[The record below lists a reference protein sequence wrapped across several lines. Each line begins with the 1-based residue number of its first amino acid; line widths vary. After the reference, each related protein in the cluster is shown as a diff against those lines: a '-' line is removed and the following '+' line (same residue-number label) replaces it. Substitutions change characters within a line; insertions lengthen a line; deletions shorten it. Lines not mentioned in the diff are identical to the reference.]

1 MNELQTQTITDC
13 VIINTMPLAIKEY
26 NNRRVVTFKDIDTLH
41 QRPNGTASR
50 NFRKNREYFINGT
63 DYFIINQPDEIRRLG
78 FTRPQGGV
86 SEQVILI
93 TESGYLM
100 LVKSLTDDLAWKVQ
114 RELVDTYF
122 RAKDM
127 FITFQTFSQTLL
139 NRISSLEIEMAD
151 MKLALETQKP
161 TQPNFWLWKSH
172 IANKAIKTL
181 TETLPIDIRSAYDM
195 VYDNMTSIYGFDK
208 SFAISQFCS
217 KYRIINTPENP
228 AKIAI
233 IDAVADV
240 PEYQREFIEAVNHII
255 GADRKISYPENIENV
270 VEVSIPDIQSYDRVQ
285 QAIIPLIQRYGD
297 NTPNG
302 SKTYRVVYKK
312 MGKSNKVW
320 KNMQTRYHCKS
331 KKELLLKYDKYYAE
345 FVQAIND
352 IISDG
357 EVTPDES

>member
-41 QRPNGTASR
+41 QRPKGTARKRFNDNKSR
-50 NFRKNREYFINGT
+50 FIEGE
-63 DYFIINQPDEIRRLG
+63 DYFKVCASEFR
-78 FTRPQGGV
+78 TRKIANISSKAQ
-86 SEQVILI
+86 EDITLI

-114 RELVDTYF
+114 RELVNTYF

-127 FITFQTFSQTLL
+127 FTVFQTFSQTLL
-139 NRISSLEIEMAD
+139 NRISSLETEMAD

-161 TQPNFWLWKSH
+161 IQPNFWLWKNH
-172 IANKAIKTL
+172 IANKVIKTL
-181 TETLPIDIRSAYDM
+181 TETLSIDIRSAYDM

-217 KYRIINTPENP
+217 KYRIINTTENP

-255 GADRKISYPENIENV
+255 GADRKISYPKNIENA
-270 VEVSIPDIQSYDRVQ
+270 VEVTIPDIQSYDRVQ

-302 SKTYRVVYKK
+302 SKTYRVVYKR

-331 KKELLLKYDKYYAE
+331 KKELLLKYDKYYDE

-352 IISDG
+352 LISDG
-357 EVTPDES
+357 EATPDEP

>member
-41 QRPNGTASR
+41 QRPKGTARKRFNDNKSR
-50 NFRKNREYFINGT
+50 FIEGE
-63 DYFIINQPDEIRRLG
+63 DYFKVCASEFR
-78 FTRPQGGV
+78 TRKIANISSKAQ
-86 SEQVILI
+86 EDITLI

-114 RELVDTYF
+114 RELVNTYF

-127 FITFQTFSQTLL
+127 FTVFQTFSQTLL
-139 NRISSLEIEMAD
+139 NRISSLETEMAD

-161 TQPNFWLWKSH
+161 IQPNFWLWKNH
-172 IANKAIKTL
+172 IANKVIKTL
-181 TETLPIDIRSAYDM
+181 TETLSIDIRSAYDM
-195 VYDNMTSIYGFDK
+195 VYDSMTSIYGFDK

-228 AKIAI
+228 AKIAV

-240 PEYQREFIEAVNHII
+240 PEYLREFIEAVNYII
-255 GADRKISYPENIENV
+255 GADRKISYPKNIENA
-270 VEVSIPDIQSYDRVQ
+270 VEVTIPDIQSYDRVQ

-302 SKTYRVVYKK
+302 SKTYRVVYKR

-331 KKELLLKYDKYYAE
+331 KKELLLKYDKYYDE

-352 IISDG
+352 LISDG
-357 EVTPDES
+357 EVTPDEP

>member
-41 QRPNGTASR
+41 QRPKGTARKRFNDNKSR
-50 NFRKNREYFINGT
+50 FIEGE
-63 DYFIINQPDEIRRLG
+63 DYFKVCASEFR
-78 FTRPQGGV
+78 TRKIANISPKAQ
-86 SEQVILI
+86 EDITLI

-100 LVKSLTDDLAWKVQ
+100 LAKSLTDDLAWKVQ
-114 RELVDTYF
+114 RELVNTYF

-127 FITFQTFSQTLL
+127 FTAFQTFSQTLL

-151 MKLALETQKP
+151 MKLALEIQKP
-161 TQPNFWLWKSH
+161 MQPNFWLWKSH
-172 IANKAIKTL
+172 IANKTIKTL
-181 TETLPIDIRSAYDM
+181 TEILPIDIRSAYDM

-228 AKIAI
+228 AKIAV

-240 PEYQREFIEAVNHII
+240 PEYQYEFIEAVNHII
-255 GADRKISYPENIENV
+255 GANREISYPENIENA

-302 SKTYRVVYKK
+302 SKTYRAVYKK
-312 MGKSNKVW
+312 MGKSNKAW

-345 FVQAIND
+345 FVQAINNL
-352 IISDG
+352 ISDG
-357 EVTPDES
+357 EVTPNES

>member
-41 QRPNGTASR
+41 QRPKGTARKRFNDNKSR
-50 NFRKNREYFINGT
+50 FIEGE
-63 DYFIINQPDEIRRLG
+63 DYFKVCASEFR
-78 FTRPQGGV
+78 TRKIANISSKAQ
-86 SEQVILI
+86 EDITLI

-114 RELVDTYF
+114 RELVNTYF

-127 FITFQTFSQTLL
+127 FTVFQTFSQTLL
-139 NRISSLEIEMAD
+139 NRISSLETEMAD
-151 MKLALETQKP
+151 MKLALEPQKP
-161 TQPNFWLWKSH
+161 IQPNFWLWKNH
-172 IANKAIKTL
+172 IANKVIKTL
-181 TETLPIDIRSAYDM
+181 TETLSIDIRSAYDM
-195 VYDNMTSIYGFDK
+195 VYDSMTSIYGFDK

-217 KYRIINTPENP
+217 KYRIINTTENP

-255 GADRKISYPENIENV
+255 GADRKISYPKNIENA
-270 VEVSIPDIQSYDRVQ
+270 VEVTIPDIQSYDRVQ
-285 QAIIPLIQRYGD
+285 QVIIPLIQRYGD

-302 SKTYRVVYKK
+302 SKTYRVVYKR

-331 KKELLLKYDKYYAE
+331 KKELLLKYDKYYDE

-352 IISDG
+352 LISDG

>member
-26 NNRRVVTFKDIDTLH
+26 NNRRVVTFKDVDTLH
-41 QRPNGTASR
+41 QRPNGAARKRFNDNKSR
-50 NFRKNREYFINGT
+50 FIEGE
-63 DYFIINQPDEIRRLG
+63 DYFKVCASEFR
-78 FTRPQGGV
+78 TRKIANISSKAQ
-86 SEQVILI
+86 EDITLI

-114 RELVDTYF
+114 RELVNTYF

-127 FITFQTFSQTLL
+127 FTVFQTFSQTLL
-139 NRISSLEIEMAD
+139 NRISSLETEMAD

-161 TQPNFWLWKSH
+161 IQPNFWLWKNH
-172 IANKAIKTL
+172 IANKVIKTL
-181 TETLPIDIRSAYDM
+181 TEALSIDIRSAYDM
-195 VYDNMTSIYGFDK
+195 VYDSMTSIYGFDK

-217 KYRIINTPENP
+217 KYRIINTTENP

-233 IDAVADV
+233 IDAIADV

-255 GADRKISYPENIENV
+255 GADRKISYPKNIENA
-270 VEVSIPDIQSYDRVQ
+270 VEVTIPDIQSYDRVQ

-302 SKTYRVVYKK
+302 SKTYRVVYKR

-331 KKELLLKYDKYYAE
+331 KKELLLKYDKYYDE

-352 IISDG
+352 LISDG
-357 EVTPDES
+357 EVTPDEP

>member
-41 QRPNGTASR
+41 QRPKGTARKRFNDNKSR
-50 NFRKNREYFINGT
+50 FIEGE
-63 DYFIINQPDEIRRLG
+63 DYFKVCASEFR
-78 FTRPQGGV
+78 TRKIANISSKAQ
-86 SEQVILI
+86 EDITLI

-100 LVKSLTDDLAWKVQ
+100 LIKSLTDDLAWKVQ
-114 RELVDTYF
+114 RELVNTYF

-127 FITFQTFSQTLL
+127 FTVFQTFSQTLL
-139 NRISSLEIEMAD
+139 NRISSLETEMAD

-161 TQPNFWLWKSH
+161 IQPNFWLWKNH
-172 IANKAIKTL
+172 IANKVIKTL
-181 TETLPIDIRSAYDM
+181 TETLSIDIRSAYDM
-195 VYDNMTSIYGFDK
+195 VYDSMTSIYGFDK

-217 KYRIINTPENP
+217 KYRIINTTENP

-255 GADRKISYPENIENV
+255 GADRKISYPKNIENA
-270 VEVSIPDIQSYDRVQ
+270 VEVTIPDIQSYDRVQ

-302 SKTYRVVYKK
+302 SKTYRVVYKR

-331 KKELLLKYDKYYAE
+331 KKELLLKYDKYYDE

-352 IISDG
+352 LISDG

>member
-41 QRPNGTASR
+41 KRPKGTARKRFNDNKSR
-50 NFRKNREYFINGT
+50 FIEGE
-63 DYFIINQPDEIRRLG
+63 DYFKVCASEFR
-78 FTRPQGGV
+78 TRKIANISSKAQ
-86 SEQVILI
+86 EDITLI

-114 RELVDTYF
+114 RELVNTYF

-127 FITFQTFSQTLL
+127 FTVFQTFSQTLL
-139 NRISSLEIEMAD
+139 NRISSLETEMAD

-161 TQPNFWLWKSH
+161 IQPNFWLWKNH
-172 IANKAIKTL
+172 IANKVIKTL
-181 TETLPIDIRSAYDM
+181 TETLSIDIRSAYDM
-195 VYDNMTSIYGFDK
+195 VYDSMTSIYGFDK

-217 KYRIINTPENP
+217 KYRIINTTENP

-255 GADRKISYPENIENV
+255 GADRKISYPKNIENA
-270 VEVSIPDIQSYDRVQ
+270 VEVTIPDIQSYDRVQ

-302 SKTYRVVYKK
+302 SKTYRVVYKR

-331 KKELLLKYDKYYAE
+331 KKELLLKYDKYYDE
-345 FVQAIND
+345 FVRAIND
-352 IISDG
+352 LISDG
-357 EVTPDES
+357 EVTPDEP

>member
-41 QRPNGTASR
+41 QRPKGTARKRFNDNKSR
-50 NFRKNREYFINGT
+50 FIEDE
-63 DYFIINQPDEIRRLG
+63 DYFKVCASEFR
-78 FTRPQGGV
+78 TRKIANISSKAQ
-86 SEQVILI
+86 EDITLI

-114 RELVDTYF
+114 RELVNTYF

-127 FITFQTFSQTLL
+127 FTVFQTFSQTLL
-139 NRISSLEIEMAD
+139 NRISSLETEMAD

-161 TQPNFWLWKSH
+161 IQPNFWLWKNH
-172 IANKAIKTL
+172 IANKVIKTL
-181 TETLPIDIRSAYDM
+181 TETLSIDIRSAYDM
-195 VYDNMTSIYGFDK
+195 VYDSMTSIYGFDK

-217 KYRIINTPENP
+217 KYRIINTTENP

-255 GADRKISYPENIENV
+255 GADRKISYPKNIENA
-270 VEVSIPDIQSYDRVQ
+270 VEITIPDIQSYDRVQ

-302 SKTYRVVYKK
+302 SKTYRVVYKR

-331 KKELLLKYDKYYAE
+331 KKELLLKYDKYYDE

-352 IISDG
+352 LISDG
-357 EVTPDES
+357 EVTPDEP

>member
-41 QRPNGTASR
+41 QRPKGTARKRFNDNKSR
-50 NFRKNREYFINGT
+50 FIEGE
-63 DYFIINQPDEIRRLG
+63 DYFKVCASEFR
-78 FTRPQGGV
+78 TRKIANISSKAQ
-86 SEQVILI
+86 EDITLI

-114 RELVDTYF
+114 RELVNTYF

-127 FITFQTFSQTLL
+127 FTVFQTFSQTLL
-139 NRISSLEIEMAD
+139 NRISSLETEMAD

-161 TQPNFWLWKSH
+161 IQPNFWLWKNH
-172 IANKAIKTL
+172 IANKVIKTL

-195 VYDNMTSIYGFDK
+195 VYDSMTSIYGFDK

-217 KYRIINTPENP
+217 KYRIINTTENP

-255 GADRKISYPENIENV
+255 GADRKISYPKNIENA
-270 VEVSIPDIQSYDRVQ
+270 VEVTIPDIQSYDRVQ

-302 SKTYRVVYKK
+302 SKTYRVVYKR

-331 KKELLLKYDKYYAE
+331 KKELLLKYDKYYDE

-352 IISDG
+352 LISDG
-357 EVTPDES
+357 EVTPDEP

>member
-41 QRPNGTASR
+41 QRPKGTARKRFNDNKSR
-50 NFRKNREYFINGT
+50 FIEGE
-63 DYFIINQPDEIRRLG
+63 DYFKVCASEFR
-78 FTRPQGGV
+78 TRKIANISSKAQ
-86 SEQVILI
+86 EAITLI

-114 RELVDTYF
+114 RELVNTYF

-127 FITFQTFSQTLL
+127 FTVFQTFSQTLL
-139 NRISSLEIEMAD
+139 NRISSLETEMAD

-161 TQPNFWLWKSH
+161 IQPNFWLWKNH
-172 IANKAIKTL
+172 IANKVIKTL
-181 TETLPIDIRSAYDM
+181 TETLSIDIRSAYDM
-195 VYDNMTSIYGFDK
+195 VYDSMTSIYGFDK

-217 KYRIINTPENP
+217 KYRIINTTENP

-255 GADRKISYPENIENV
+255 GADRKISYPKNIENA
-270 VEVSIPDIQSYDRVQ
+270 VEVTIPDIQSYDRVQ

-302 SKTYRVVYKK
+302 SKTYRVVYKR

-331 KKELLLKYDKYYAE
+331 KKELLLKYDKYYDE

-352 IISDG
+352 LISDG
-357 EVTPDES
+357 EVTPDEP

>member
-41 QRPNGTASR
+41 QRPKGTARKRFNDNKSR
-50 NFRKNREYFINGT
+50 FIEGE
-63 DYFIINQPDEIRRLG
+63 DYFKVCASEFR
-78 FTRPQGGV
+78 TRKIANISSKAQ
-86 SEQVILI
+86 EDITLI

-114 RELVDTYF
+114 RELVNTYF

-127 FITFQTFSQTLL
+127 FTVFQTFSQTLL
-139 NRISSLEIEMAD
+139 NRISSLETEMAD

-161 TQPNFWLWKSH
+161 IQPNFWLWKNH
-172 IANKAIKTL
+172 IANKVIKTL
-181 TETLPIDIRSAYDM
+181 TETLSIDIRSAYDM
-195 VYDNMTSIYGFDK
+195 VYDSMTSIYGFDK

-217 KYRIINTPENP
+217 KYRIINTTENP

-240 PEYQREFIEAVNHII
+240 SEYQREFIEVVNHII
-255 GADRKISYPENIENV
+255 GADRKISYPKNIENA
-270 VEVSIPDIQSYDRVQ
+270 VEVTIPDIQSYDRVQ

-302 SKTYRVVYKK
+302 SKTYRVVYKR

-331 KKELLLKYDKYYAE
+331 KKELLLKYDKYYDE

-352 IISDG
+352 LISDG
-357 EVTPDES
+357 EVTPDEP

>member
-41 QRPNGTASR
+41 QRPKGTARKRFNDNKSR
-50 NFRKNREYFINGT
+50 FIEGE
-63 DYFIINQPDEIRRLG
+63 DYFKVCASEFR
-78 FTRPQGGV
+78 TRKIANISSKAQ
-86 SEQVILI
+86 EDITLI

-114 RELVDTYF
+114 RELVNTYF

-127 FITFQTFSQTLL
+127 FTVFQTFSQTLL
-139 NRISSLEIEMAD
+139 NRISSLETEMAD

-161 TQPNFWLWKSH
+161 IQPNFWLWKNH
-172 IANKAIKTL
+172 IANKVIKTL
-181 TETLPIDIRSAYDM
+181 TETLSIDIRSAYDM
-195 VYDNMTSIYGFDK
+195 VYDSMTSIYGFDK

-217 KYRIINTPENP
+217 KYRIINTTENP

-255 GADRKISYPENIENV
+255 GADRKISYPKNIENA
-270 VEVSIPDIQSYDRVQ
+270 VEITIPDIQSYDRVQ

-302 SKTYRVVYKK
+302 SKTYRVVYKR
-312 MGKSNKVW
+312 MGKSNKVS

-331 KKELLLKYDKYYAE
+331 KKELLLKYDKYYDE

-352 IISDG
+352 LISDG
-357 EVTPDES
+357 EVTSDES

>member
-26 NNRRVVTFKDIDTLH
+26 NNRRVVTFKDVDTLH
-41 QRPNGTASR
+41 QRPNGTARKRFNDNKSR
-50 NFRKNREYFINGT
+50 FIEGE
-63 DYFIINQPDEIRRLG
+63 DYFKVCASEFR
-78 FTRPQGGV
+78 TRKIANISSKAQ
-86 SEQVILI
+86 EDITLI

-114 RELVDTYF
+114 RELVNTYF

-127 FITFQTFSQTLL
+127 FTVFQTFSQTLL
-139 NRISSLEIEMAD
+139 NKISSLETEMAD

-161 TQPNFWLWKSH
+161 IQPNFWLWKNH
-172 IANKAIKTL
+172 IANKVIKTL
-181 TETLPIDIRSAYDM
+181 TETLSIDIRSAYDM
-195 VYDNMTSIYGFDK
+195 VYDSMTSIYGFDK

-217 KYRIINTPENP
+217 KYRIINTTENP

-255 GADRKISYPENIENV
+255 GADRKISYPKNIENA
-270 VEVSIPDIQSYDRVQ
+270 VEVTIPDIQSYDRVQ

-302 SKTYRVVYKK
+302 SKTYRVVYKR

-331 KKELLLKYDKYYAE
+331 KKELLLKYDKYYDE

-352 IISDG
+352 LISDG
-357 EVTPDES
+357 EVTPDEP

>member
-41 QRPNGTASR
+41 QRPKGTARKRFNDNKSR
-50 NFRKNREYFINGT
+50 FIEGE
-63 DYFIINQPDEIRRLG
+63 DYFKICASEFR
-78 FTRPQGGV
+78 TRKIANISSKAQ
-86 SEQVILI
+86 EDITLI

-114 RELVDTYF
+114 RELVTTYF

-127 FITFQTFSQTLL
+127 FTVFQTFSQTLL
-139 NRISSLEIEMAD
+139 NRISSLETEMAD

-161 TQPNFWLWKSH
+161 IQPNFWLWKNH
-172 IANKAIKTL
+172 IANKVIKTL
-181 TETLPIDIRSAYDM
+181 TETLSIDIRSAYDM
-195 VYDNMTSIYGFDK
+195 VYDSMTSIYGFDK

-217 KYRIINTPENP
+217 KYRIINTTENP

-255 GADRKISYPENIENV
+255 GADRKISYPKNIENA
-270 VEVSIPDIQSYDRVQ
+270 VEVTIPDIQSYDRVQ

-302 SKTYRVVYKK
+302 SKTYRVVYKR

-320 KNMQTRYHCKS
+320 KNMQTRYDCKS
-331 KKELLLKYDKYYAE
+331 KKELLLKYDKYYDE

-352 IISDG
+352 LISDG
-357 EVTPDES
+357 EVTPDEP

>member
-1 MNELQTQTITDC
+1 MNELQIQTITDC

-41 QRPNGTASR
+41 QRPKGTARKRFNDNKSR
-50 NFRKNREYFINGT
+50 FIEGE
-63 DYFIINQPDEIRRLG
+63 DYFKVCASEFR
-78 FTRPQGGV
+78 TRKIANISSKAQ
-86 SEQVILI
+86 EDITLI

-114 RELVDTYF
+114 RELVNTYF

-127 FITFQTFSQTLL
+127 FTVFQTFSQTLL
-139 NRISSLEIEMAD
+139 NRISSLETEMAD

-161 TQPNFWLWKSH
+161 IQPNFWLWKNH
-172 IANKAIKTL
+172 IANKVIKTL
-181 TETLPIDIRSAYDM
+181 TETLSIDIRSAYDM
-195 VYDNMTSIYGFDK
+195 VYDSMTSIYGFDK

-217 KYRIINTPENP
+217 KYRIINTTENP

-255 GADRKISYPENIENV
+255 GADRKISYPKNIENA
-270 VEVSIPDIQSYDRVQ
+270 VEVTIPDIQSYDRVQ

-302 SKTYRVVYKK
+302 SKTYRVVYKR

-331 KKELLLKYDKYYAE
+331 KKELLLKYDKYYDE

-352 IISDG
+352 LISDG
-357 EVTPDES
+357 EVTSDES

>member
-41 QRPNGTASR
+41 QRPKGTARKRFNDNKSR
-50 NFRKNREYFINGT
+50 FIEGE
-63 DYFIINQPDEIRRLG
+63 DYFKVCASEFR
-78 FTRPQGGV
+78 TRKIANISSKAQ
-86 SEQVILI
+86 EDITLI

-114 RELVDTYF
+114 RELVNTYF

-127 FITFQTFSQTLL
+127 FTVFQTFSQTLL
-139 NRISSLEIEMAD
+139 NRISSLETEMAD

-161 TQPNFWLWKSH
+161 IQPNFWLWKNH
-172 IANKAIKTL
+172 IANKVIKTL
-181 TETLPIDIRSAYDM
+181 TETLSIDIRSAYDM
-195 VYDNMTSIYGFDK
+195 VYDSMTSIYGFDK

-217 KYRIINTPENP
+217 KYRIINTTENP

-255 GADRKISYPENIENV
+255 GADRKISYPKNIENA
-270 VEVSIPDIQSYDRVQ
+270 VEITIPDIQSYDRVQ

-302 SKTYRVVYKK
+302 SKTYRVVYKR

-331 KKELLLKYDKYYAE
+331 KKELLLKYDKYYDE

-352 IISDG
+352 LISDG
-357 EVTPDES
+357 EVTSDES

>member
-1 MNELQTQTITDC
+1 MNELKTQTITDC

-41 QRPNGTASR
+41 QRPKGTARKRFNDNKSR
-50 NFRKNREYFINGT
+50 FIEGE
-63 DYFIINQPDEIRRLG
+63 DYFKVCASEFR
-78 FTRPQGGV
+78 TRKIANISSKAQ
-86 SEQVILI
+86 EDITLI

-114 RELVDTYF
+114 RELVNTYF

-127 FITFQTFSQTLL
+127 FTVFQTFSQTLL
-139 NRISSLEIEMAD
+139 NRISSLETEMAD

-161 TQPNFWLWKSH
+161 IQPNFWLWKNH
-172 IANKAIKTL
+172 IANKVIKTL
-181 TETLPIDIRSAYDM
+181 TETLSIDIRSAYDM
-195 VYDNMTSIYGFDK
+195 VYDSMTSIYGFDK

-217 KYRIINTPENP
+217 KYRIINTTENP

-255 GADRKISYPENIENV
+255 GADRKISYPKNIENA
-270 VEVSIPDIQSYDRVQ
+270 VEVTIPDIQSYDRVQ

-302 SKTYRVVYKK
+302 SKTYRVVYKR

-331 KKELLLKYDKYYAE
+331 KKELLLKYDKYYDE

-352 IISDG
+352 LISDG

>member
-41 QRPNGTASR
+41 QRPKGTARKRFNDNKSR
-50 NFRKNREYFINGT
+50 FIEGE
-63 DYFIINQPDEIRRLG
+63 DYFKVCASEFR
-78 FTRPQGGV
+78 TRKIANISSKAQ
-86 SEQVILI
+86 EDITLI

-114 RELVDTYF
+114 RELVNTYF

-127 FITFQTFSQTLL
+127 FTVFQTFSQTLL
-139 NRISSLEIEMAD
+139 NRISSLETEMAD

-161 TQPNFWLWKSH
+161 IQPNFWLWKNH
-172 IANKAIKTL
+172 IANKVIKTL
-181 TETLPIDIRSAYDM
+181 TETLSIDIRSAYDM
-195 VYDNMTSIYGFDK
+195 VYDSMTSIYGFDK

-255 GADRKISYPENIENV
+255 GADRKISYPKNIENA
-270 VEVSIPDIQSYDRVQ
+270 VEVTIPDIQSYDRVQ

-302 SKTYRVVYKK
+302 SKTYRVVYKR

-331 KKELLLKYDKYYAE
+331 KKELLLKYDKYYDE

-352 IISDG
+352 LISDG
-357 EVTPDES
+357 EVTPDEP

>member
-1 MNELQTQTITDC
+1 MDELQTQTITDC

-41 QRPNGTASR
+41 QRPKGTARKRFNDNKSR
-50 NFRKNREYFINGT
+50 FIEGE
-63 DYFIINQPDEIRRLG
+63 DYFKVCASEFR
-78 FTRPQGGV
+78 TRKIANISSKAQ
-86 SEQVILI
+86 EDITLI

-114 RELVDTYF
+114 RELVNTYF

-127 FITFQTFSQTLL
+127 FTVFQTFSQTLL
-139 NRISSLEIEMAD
+139 NRISSLETEMAD

-161 TQPNFWLWKSH
+161 IQPNFWLWKNH
-172 IANKAIKTL
+172 IANKVIKTL
-181 TETLPIDIRSAYDM
+181 TETLSIDIRSAYDM
-195 VYDNMTSIYGFDK
+195 VYDSMTSIYGFDK

-217 KYRIINTPENP
+217 KYRIINTTENP

-255 GADRKISYPENIENV
+255 GADRKISYPKNIENA
-270 VEVSIPDIQSYDRVQ
+270 VEITIPDIQSYDRVQ

-302 SKTYRVVYKK
+302 SKTYRVVYKR

-331 KKELLLKYDKYYAE
+331 KKELLLKYDQYYDE

-352 IISDG
+352 LISDG
-357 EVTPDES
+357 EVTSDES

>member
-1 MNELQTQTITDC
+1 MNELQTQTIPDC

-26 NNRRVVTFKDIDTLH
+26 NNRRVVTFKDVDTLH
-41 QRPNGTASR
+41 QRPNGTARKRFNDNKSR
-50 NFRKNREYFINGT
+50 FIEGE
-63 DYFIINQPDEIRRLG
+63 DYFKVCASEFR
-78 FTRPQGGV
+78 TRKIANISSKAQ
-86 SEQVILI
+86 EDITLI

-114 RELVDTYF
+114 RELVNTYF

-127 FITFQTFSQTLL
+127 FTVFQTFSQTLL
-139 NRISSLEIEMAD
+139 NRISSLETEMAD
-151 MKLALETQKP
+151 MRLALETQKP
-161 TQPNFWLWKSH
+161 MQPNLWLWKSH

-181 TETLPIDIRSAYDM
+181 AETLSIDIRSAYDM
-195 VYDNMTSIYGFDK
+195 VYDSMTSIYGFDK

-217 KYRIINTPENP
+217 KYRIINTSENP

-233 IDAVADV
+233 IDAVADA
-240 PEYQREFIEAVNHII
+240 PEYQREFIEAVNYII
-255 GADRKISYPENIENV
+255 GADRKISYPKNIENA
-270 VEVSIPDIQSYDRVQ
+270 VEVTIPDIQSYDRVQ

-331 KKELLLKYDKYYAE
+331 KKELLLKYDKYYDE

-352 IISDG
+352 LISDG
-357 EVTPDES
+357 EVIPDEP

>member
-41 QRPNGTASR
+41 QRPKGTARKRFNDNKSR
-50 NFRKNREYFINGT
+50 FIEGE
-63 DYFIINQPDEIRRLG
+63 DYFKVCASEFR
-78 FTRPQGGV
+78 TRKIANISSKAQ
-86 SEQVILI
+86 EDITLI

-114 RELVDTYF
+114 RELVNTYF

-127 FITFQTFSQTLL
+127 FTVFQTFSQTLL
-139 NRISSLEIEMAD
+139 NRISSLETEMAD

-161 TQPNFWLWKSH
+161 IQPNFWLWKNH
-172 IANKAIKTL
+172 IANKVIKTL
-181 TETLPIDIRSAYDM
+181 TETLSIDIRSAYDM
-195 VYDNMTSIYGFDK
+195 VYDSMTSIYGFDK

-217 KYRIINTPENP
+217 KYRIINTTENP

-255 GADRKISYPENIENV
+255 GADRKISYPKNIENA
-270 VEVSIPDIQSYDRVQ
+270 VEVTIPDIQSYDRVQ

-302 SKTYRVVYKK
+302 SKTYRIVYKK

-331 KKELLLKYDKYYAE
+331 KKKNFY
-345 FVQAIND
+345 
-352 IISDG
+352 
-357 EVTPDES
+357 

>member
-41 QRPNGTASR
+41 QRPKGTARKRFNDNKSR
-50 NFRKNREYFINGT
+50 FIEGE
-63 DYFIINQPDEIRRLG
+63 DYFKVCASEFR
-78 FTRPQGGV
+78 TRKIANISSKAQ
-86 SEQVILI
+86 EDITLI

-114 RELVDTYF
+114 RELVNTYF

-127 FITFQTFSQTLL
+127 FTVFQTFSQTLL
-139 NRISSLEIEMAD
+139 NRISSLETEMAD

-161 TQPNFWLWKSH
+161 IQPNFWLWKNH
-172 IANKAIKTL
+172 IANKVIKTL
-181 TETLPIDIRSAYDM
+181 TETLSIDIRSAYDM
-195 VYDNMTSIYGFDK
+195 VYDSMTSIYGFDK
-208 SFAISQFCS
+208 SFTISQFCS
-217 KYRIINTPENP
+217 KYRIINTTENP

-255 GADRKISYPENIENV
+255 GADRKISYPKNIENA
-270 VEVSIPDIQSYDRVQ
+270 VEITIPDIQSYDRVQ

-302 SKTYRVVYKK
+302 SKTYRVVYKR

-331 KKELLLKYDKYYAE
+331 KKELLLKYDKYYDE

-352 IISDG
+352 LISDG
-357 EVTPDES
+357 EVTSDES

>member
-41 QRPNGTASR
+41 QRPKGTARKRFNDNKSR
-50 NFRKNREYFINGT
+50 FIEGE
-63 DYFIINQPDEIRRLG
+63 DYFKVCASEFR
-78 FTRPQGGV
+78 TRKIANISSKAQ
-86 SEQVILI
+86 EDITLI

-114 RELVDTYF
+114 RELVNTYF

-127 FITFQTFSQTLL
+127 FTVFQTFSQTLL
-139 NRISSLEIEMAD
+139 NRILSLETEMAD

-161 TQPNFWLWKSH
+161 IQPNFWLWKSH
-172 IANKAIKTL
+172 IANKVIKTL
-181 TETLPIDIRSAYDM
+181 TETLSIDIRSAYDM

-208 SFAISQFCS
+208 SFAIGQFCS

-240 PEYQREFIEAVNHII
+240 PEYQREFIEVVNYII
-255 GADRKISYPENIENV
+255 SDNKEISYPENIENAI
-270 VEVSIPDIQSYDRVQ
+270 EVSIPDIQSYDRVQ

-352 IISDG
+352 LISDG
-357 EVTPDES
+357 EVTPDEF

>member
-41 QRPNGTASR
+41 QRPKGTARKRFNDNKSR
-50 NFRKNREYFINGT
+50 FIEGE
-63 DYFIINQPDEIRRLG
+63 DYFKICASEFR
-78 FTRPQGGV
+78 TRKIANISSKAQ
-86 SEQVILI
+86 EDITLI

-114 RELVDTYF
+114 RELVNTYF

-127 FITFQTFSQTLL
+127 FTVFQTFSQTLL
-139 NRISSLEIEMAD
+139 NRISSLETEMAD

-161 TQPNFWLWKSH
+161 IQPNFWLWKNH
-172 IANKAIKTL
+172 IANKVIKTL
-181 TETLPIDIRSAYDM
+181 TETLSIDIRSAYDM
-195 VYDNMTSIYGFDK
+195 VYDSMTSIYGFDK

-217 KYRIINTPENP
+217 KYRIINTTENP

-255 GADRKISYPENIENV
+255 GADRKISYPKNIENA
-270 VEVSIPDIQSYDRVQ
+270 VEVTIPDIQSYDRVQ
-285 QAIIPLIQRYGD
+285 QVIIPLIQRYGD

-302 SKTYRVVYKK
+302 SKTYRVVYKR

-331 KKELLLKYDKYYAE
+331 KKELLLKYDKYYDE

-352 IISDG
+352 LISDG
-357 EVTPDES
+357 EVTPDEP

>member
-41 QRPNGTASR
+41 QRPKGTARKRFNDNKSR
-50 NFRKNREYFINGT
+50 FIEGE
-63 DYFIINQPDEIRRLG
+63 DYFKVCASEFR
-78 FTRPQGGV
+78 TRKIANISSKAQ
-86 SEQVILI
+86 EDITLI

-114 RELVDTYF
+114 RELVNTYF

-127 FITFQTFSQTLL
+127 FTVFQTFSQTLL
-139 NRISSLEIEMAD
+139 NRISSLETEMAD

-161 TQPNFWLWKSH
+161 IQPNFWLWKNH
-172 IANKAIKTL
+172 IANKVIKTL
-181 TETLPIDIRSAYDM
+181 TETLSIDIRSAYDM
-195 VYDNMTSIYGFDK
+195 VYDSMTSIYGFDK

-217 KYRIINTPENP
+217 KYKIINTTENP

-255 GADRKISYPENIENV
+255 GADRKISYSKNIENA
-270 VEVSIPDIQSYDRVQ
+270 VEVTIPDIQSYDRVQ

-302 SKTYRVVYKK
+302 SKTYRVVYKRK
-312 MGKSNKVW
+312 GKSNKVW
-320 KNMQTRYHCKS
+320 KNMQTRYHYKS
-331 KKELLLKYDKYYAE
+331 KKELLLKYDKYYDE

-352 IISDG
+352 LISDG
-357 EVTPDES
+357 EVTPDEP

>member
-41 QRPNGTASR
+41 QRPKGTARKRFNDNKSR
-50 NFRKNREYFINGT
+50 FIEGE
-63 DYFIINQPDEIRRLG
+63 DYFKVCASEFR
-78 FTRPQGGV
+78 TRKIANISSKAQ
-86 SEQVILI
+86 EDITLI

-114 RELVDTYF
+114 RELVNTYF

-127 FITFQTFSQTLL
+127 FTVFQTFSQTLL
-139 NRISSLEIEMAD
+139 NRISSLETEMAD

-161 TQPNFWLWKSH
+161 IQPNFWLWKNH
-172 IANKAIKTL
+172 IANKVIKTL
-181 TETLPIDIRSAYDM
+181 TETLSIDIRSAYDM
-195 VYDNMTSIYGFDK
+195 VYDSMTSIYGFDK

-217 KYRIINTPENP
+217 KYRIINTTENP

-255 GADRKISYPENIENV
+255 GADRKISYPKNIENA
-270 VEVSIPDIQSYDRVQ
+270 VEVTIPDIQSYDRVQ

-302 SKTYRVVYKK
+302 SKTYRVVYKR

-331 KKELLLKYDKYYAE
+331 KKELLLKYDKYYDE
-345 FVQAIND
+345 FVRAIND
-352 IISDG
+352 LISDG
-357 EVTPDES
+357 EVTPDEP

>member
-41 QRPNGTASR
+41 QRPKGTARKRFNDNKSR
-50 NFRKNREYFINGT
+50 FIEGE
-63 DYFIINQPDEIRRLG
+63 DYFKVCASEFR
-78 FTRPQGGV
+78 TRKIANISSKTQ
-86 SEQVILI
+86 EDITLI

-114 RELVDTYF
+114 RELVNTYF

-127 FITFQTFSQTLL
+127 FTVFQTFSQTLL
-139 NRISSLEIEMAD
+139 NRILSLETEMAD

-161 TQPNFWLWKSH
+161 IQPNFWLWKNH
-172 IANKAIKTL
+172 IANKVIKTL
-181 TETLPIDIRSAYDM
+181 TETLSIDIRSAYDM
-195 VYDNMTSIYGFDK
+195 VYDSMTSIYGFDK

-217 KYRIINTPENP
+217 KYRIINTTENP

-240 PEYQREFIEAVNHII
+240 PEYQREFIEVVNHII
-255 GADRKISYPENIENV
+255 GADRKISYPKNIENA
-270 VEVSIPDIQSYDRVQ
+270 VEITIPNIQSYDRVQ

-302 SKTYRVVYKK
+302 SKTYRVVYKR

-331 KKELLLKYDKYYAE
+331 KKELLLKYDKYYDE

-352 IISDG
+352 LISDG
-357 EVTPDES
+357 EVTPDEP

>member
-41 QRPNGTASR
+41 QRPKGTARKRFNDNKSR
-50 NFRKNREYFINGT
+50 FIEGE
-63 DYFIINQPDEIRRLG
+63 DYFKVCASEFR
-78 FTRPQGGV
+78 TRKIANISSKAQ
-86 SEQVILI
+86 EDITLI

-114 RELVDTYF
+114 RELVNTYF

-127 FITFQTFSQTLL
+127 FTVFQTFSQTLL
-139 NRISSLEIEMAD
+139 NRISSLETEMAD
-151 MKLALETQKP
+151 MKLTLETQKP
-161 TQPNFWLWKSH
+161 IQPNFWLWKNH
-172 IANKAIKTL
+172 IANKVIKTL
-181 TETLPIDIRSAYDM
+181 TETLSIDIRSAYDM
-195 VYDNMTSIYGFDK
+195 VYDSMTSIYGFDK

-217 KYRIINTPENP
+217 KYRIINTTENP

-255 GADRKISYPENIENV
+255 GADRKISYPKNIENA
-270 VEVSIPDIQSYDRVQ
+270 VEVTIPDIQSYDRVQ

-302 SKTYRVVYKK
+302 SKTYRVVYKR

-352 IISDG
+352 LISDG
-357 EVTPDES
+357 EATPDEP

>member
-41 QRPNGTASR
+41 QRPKGTARKRFNDNKSR
-50 NFRKNREYFINGT
+50 FIEGE
-63 DYFIINQPDEIRRLG
+63 DYFKVCASEFR
-78 FTRPQGGV
+78 TRKIANISSKAQ
-86 SEQVILI
+86 EDITLI

-114 RELVDTYF
+114 RELVNTYF

-127 FITFQTFSQTLL
+127 FTVFQTFSQTLL
-139 NRISSLEIEMAD
+139 NRISSLETEMAD

-161 TQPNFWLWKSH
+161 IQPNFWLWKNH
-172 IANKAIKTL
+172 IANKVIKTL
-181 TETLPIDIRSAYDM
+181 TETLSIDIRSAYDM
-195 VYDNMTSIYGFDK
+195 VYDSMTSIYGFDK

-217 KYRIINTPENP
+217 KYRIINTTENP

-240 PEYQREFIEAVNHII
+240 PESQREFIEAVNHII
-255 GADRKISYPENIENV
+255 GADRKISYPKNIENA
-270 VEVSIPDIQSYDRVQ
+270 VEVTIPDIQSYDRVQ

-302 SKTYRVVYKK
+302 SKTYRVVYKR

-331 KKELLLKYDKYYAE
+331 KKELLLKYDKYYDE

-352 IISDG
+352 LISDG
-357 EVTPDES
+357 EVTSDES

>member
-41 QRPNGTASR
+41 QRPKGTARKRFNDNKSR
-50 NFRKNREYFINGT
+50 FIEGE
-63 DYFIINQPDEIRRLG
+63 DYFKVCASEFR
-78 FTRPQGGV
+78 TRKIANISSKAQ
-86 SEQVILI
+86 EDITLI

-114 RELVDTYF
+114 RELVNTYF

-127 FITFQTFSQTLL
+127 FTVFQTFSQTLL
-139 NRISSLEIEMAD
+139 NRISSLETEMAD

-161 TQPNFWLWKSH
+161 IQPNFWLWKNH
-172 IANKAIKTL
+172 IANKVIKTL
-181 TETLPIDIRSAYDM
+181 TETLSIDIRSAYDM
-195 VYDNMTSIYGFDK
+195 VYDSMTSIYGFDK

-217 KYRIINTPENP
+217 KYRIINTTENP

-255 GADRKISYPENIENV
+255 GADRKISYPKNIENA
-270 VEVSIPDIQSYDRVQ
+270 VEVTIPDIQSYDRVQ

-302 SKTYRVVYKK
+302 SKTYRVVYNR

-331 KKELLLKYDKYYAE
+331 KKELLLKYDKYYDE

-352 IISDG
+352 LISDG
-357 EVTPDES
+357 EVTPDEP

>member
-41 QRPNGTASR
+41 QRPKGTARKRFNDNKSR
-50 NFRKNREYFINGT
+50 FIEGE
-63 DYFIINQPDEIRRLG
+63 DYFKVCASEFR
-78 FTRPQGGV
+78 TRKIANISSKAQ
-86 SEQVILI
+86 EDITLI

-114 RELVDTYF
+114 RELVNTYF

-127 FITFQTFSQTLL
+127 FTVFQTFSQTLL
-139 NRISSLEIEMAD
+139 NRISSLETEMAD

-161 TQPNFWLWKSH
+161 IQPNFWLWKNH
-172 IANKAIKTL
+172 IANKVIKTL
-181 TETLPIDIRSAYDM
+181 TETLSIDIRSAYDM
-195 VYDNMTSIYGFDK
+195 VYDSMTSIYGFDK

-217 KYRIINTPENP
+217 KYRIINTTENP

-255 GADRKISYPENIENV
+255 GADRKISYPKNIENA
-270 VEVSIPDIQSYDRVQ
+270 VEVTIPDIQSYDRVQ

-302 SKTYRVVYKK
+302 SKTYRVVYKR
-312 MGKSNKVW
+312 MGKSNKAW

-331 KKELLLKYDKYYAE
+331 KKELLLKYDKYYDE

-352 IISDG
+352 LISDG
-357 EVTPDES
+357 EVTSDES

>member
-41 QRPNGTASR
+41 QRPKGTARKRFNDNKSR
-50 NFRKNREYFINGT
+50 FIEGE
-63 DYFIINQPDEIRRLG
+63 DYFKVCASEFR
-78 FTRPQGGV
+78 TRKIANISSKAQ
-86 SEQVILI
+86 EDITLI

-114 RELVDTYF
+114 RELVNTYF

-127 FITFQTFSQTLL
+127 FTVFQTFSQTLL
-139 NRISSLEIEMAD
+139 NRISSLETEMAD

-161 TQPNFWLWKSH
+161 IQPNFWLWKNH
-172 IANKAIKTL
+172 IANKVIKTL
-181 TETLPIDIRSAYDM
+181 TETLSIDIRSAYDM
-195 VYDNMTSIYGFDK
+195 VYDSMTSIYGFDK

-217 KYRIINTPENP
+217 KYRIINTTENP

-255 GADRKISYPENIENV
+255 GADRKISYPKNIENA
-270 VEVSIPDIQSYDRVQ
+270 VEITIPDIQSYDRVQ

-302 SKTYRVVYKK
+302 SKTYRVVYKR

-352 IISDG
+352 LISDG
-357 EVTPDES
+357 EVTPDEP

>member
-41 QRPNGTASR
+41 QRPKGTARKRFNDNKSR
-50 NFRKNREYFINGT
+50 FIEGE
-63 DYFIINQPDEIRRLG
+63 DYFKVCASEFR
-78 FTRPQGGV
+78 TRKIANISSKAQ
-86 SEQVILI
+86 EDITLI

-114 RELVDTYF
+114 RELVNTYF

-127 FITFQTFSQTLL
+127 FTVFQTFSQTLL
-139 NRISSLEIEMAD
+139 NRISSLETEMAD
-151 MKLALETQKP
+151 MKLALETPKP
-161 TQPNFWLWKSH
+161 IQPNFWLWKNH
-172 IANKAIKTL
+172 IANKVIKTL
-181 TETLPIDIRSAYDM
+181 TETLSIDIRSAYDM
-195 VYDNMTSIYGFDK
+195 VYDSMTSIYGFDK

-255 GADRKISYPENIENV
+255 GADRKISYPKNIENA
-270 VEVSIPDIQSYDRVQ
+270 VEVTIPDIQSYDRVQ

-302 SKTYRVVYKK
+302 SKTYRVVYKR

-331 KKELLLKYDKYYAE
+331 KKELLLKYDKYYDE

-352 IISDG
+352 LISDG
-357 EVTPDES
+357 EVTPDEP

>member
-41 QRPNGTASR
+41 QRPKGTARKRFNDNKSR
-50 NFRKNREYFINGT
+50 FIEGE
-63 DYFIINQPDEIRRLG
+63 DYFKVCASEFR
-78 FTRPQGGV
+78 TRKIANISSKAQ
-86 SEQVILI
+86 EDITLI

-114 RELVDTYF
+114 RELVNTYF

-127 FITFQTFSQTLL
+127 FTVFQTFSQTLL
-139 NRISSLEIEMAD
+139 NRISSLETEMAD

-161 TQPNFWLWKSH
+161 IQPNFWLWKNH
-172 IANKAIKTL
+172 IANKVIKTL
-181 TETLPIDIRSAYDM
+181 TETLSIDIRSAYDM
-195 VYDNMTSIYGFDK
+195 VYDSMTSIYGFDK

-217 KYRIINTPENP
+217 KYRIINTTENP

-255 GADRKISYPENIENV
+255 GADRKISYPKNIENA
-270 VEVSIPDIQSYDRVQ
+270 VEVTIPDIQSYDRVQ

-302 SKTYRVVYKK
+302 SKTYRVVYKR

-331 KKELLLKYDKYYAE
+331 KKELLLKYDKYYDE

-352 IISDG
+352 LISDG
-357 EVTPDES
+357 EVTPDEP

>member
-41 QRPNGTASR
+41 QRPKGTARKRFNDNKSR
-50 NFRKNREYFINGT
+50 FIEGE
-63 DYFIINQPDEIRRLG
+63 DYFKVCASEFR
-78 FTRPQGGV
+78 TRKIANISSKAQ
-86 SEQVILI
+86 EDITLI

-114 RELVDTYF
+114 RELVNTYF

-127 FITFQTFSQTLL
+127 FTVFQTFSQTLL
-139 NRISSLEIEMAD
+139 NRISSLETEMAD

-161 TQPNFWLWKSH
+161 IQPNFWLWKNH
-172 IANKAIKTL
+172 IANKVIKTL
-181 TETLPIDIRSAYDM
+181 TETLSIDIRSAYDM
-195 VYDNMTSIYGFDK
+195 VYDSMTSIYGFDK

-217 KYRIINTPENP
+217 KYRIINTTENP

-240 PEYQREFIEAVNHII
+240 PEYQREFIETVNHII
-255 GADRKISYPENIENV
+255 GADRKISYPKNIENA
-270 VEVSIPDIQSYDRVQ
+270 VEVTIPDIQSYDRVQ

-302 SKTYRVVYKK
+302 SKTYRVVYKR

-331 KKELLLKYDKYYAE
+331 KKELLLKYDKYYDE

-352 IISDG
+352 LISDG

>member
-1 MNELQTQTITDC
+1 MNELKTQTITDC

-41 QRPNGTASR
+41 QRPEGTAGR
-50 NFRKNREYFINGT
+50 NFRVNRSKFIDGDDFYKIT
-63 DYFIINQPDEIRRLG
+63 PDEFRRTFG
-78 FTRPQGGV
+78 EMDKRQQNDIV
-86 SEQVILI
+86 LI

-100 LVKSLTDDLAWKVQ
+100 LVKSLNDDLAWKVQ
-114 RELVDTYF
+114 RELVNTYF

-127 FITFQTFSQTLL
+127 FTAFQTFSQTLL

-161 TQPNFWLWKSH
+161 MQPNFWLWKSH

-181 TETLPIDIRSAYDM
+181 TEILPIDIRSAYDM

-240 PEYQREFIEAVNHII
+240 PEYQCEFIEAVNHII
-255 GADRKISYPENIENV
+255 GANREIFYPENIENA

-285 QAIIPLIQRYGD
+285 QAIIPLIQRFGD

-302 SKTYRVVYKK
+302 SKTYRTVYKK

-345 FVQAIND
+345 FVQVINNL
-352 IISDG
+352 ISDG